1 MDYNFQ
7 KEKRQEPAVVRRLD
21 MKNAANSNYLK
32 KSNLLAQKLN
42 HFSDASLQNELSTNS

>member
-32 KSNLLAQKLN
+32 KSNLFGSKTKPFQ
-42 HFSDASLQNELSTNS
+42 